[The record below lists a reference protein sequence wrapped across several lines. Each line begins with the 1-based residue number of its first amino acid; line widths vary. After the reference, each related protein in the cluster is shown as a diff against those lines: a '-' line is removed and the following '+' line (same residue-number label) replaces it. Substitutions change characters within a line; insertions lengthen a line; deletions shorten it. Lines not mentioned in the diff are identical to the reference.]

1 MFALKKTHK
10 GKRPPS
16 FSDALRLDTGFPAVA
31 SVIGD
36 GNIVAVDYSQTDPDD
51 LSGKIVVACHRE
63 HALSFHRFLFVQGV
77 QMLDVENRDF
87 PPIVSE
93 KDRNWRTIG
102 STVVDSQS
110 SMIWTSYMNPSV
122 LRESEALL

>member
-1 MFALKKTHK
+1 LFALKKTHT

-36 GNIVAVDYSQTDPDD
+36 GDIVAVDYSQTDPDD

-63 HALSFHRFLFVQGV
+63 HGLSLHRFLFVQGV
-77 QMLDVENRDF
+77 QMLDLKNRDF

-93 KDRNWRTIG
+93 KDRH
-102 STVVDSQS
+102 
-110 SMIWTSYMNPSV
+110 
-122 LRESEALL
+122 